1 MTIDKPFIKKS
12 FNASACTYDHYAGL
26 QEAMGARLL
35 ELAGLPSETSG
46 RMLDIGMGT
55 GNLTARLMAAY
66 PSAQVHGCDIAFNM
80 IAQARSKL
88 AQAPLLFPVAD
99 AEQLPYA
106 NSAFDLVASNFAYQW
121 FEQWR
126 DAMTEVM
133 RVLRPGGLFIFSAFG
148 TNTFSELRQAFTR
161 ASRETGYG
169 LGEALALPITE
180 ERMRCDM
187 ADAGFSQVSGITYSV
202 RAVYASVNE
211 LVRAIKG
218 MGARNA
224 STQRNRST
232 GVRRVWRRMIELYE
246 QESGTP
252 EGVPATFEII
262 MARGQKTVSSS
273 FETAQKKYA

>member
-1 MTIDKPFIKKS
+1 MMTIDKPFVKKS
-12 FNASACTYDHYAGL
+12 FNACAGTYDHYAGL

-35 ELAGLPSETSG
+35 ELAGLPAETDG

-55 GNLTARLMAAY
+55 GNLTAQLMAAY
-66 PSAQVHGCDIAFNM
+66 PSAQVHGCDIAINM
-80 IAQARSKL
+80 IAHARGKL
-88 AQAPLLFPVAD
+88 AQALLLCTVAD

-106 NSAFDLVASNFAYQW
+106 GSVFNLVASNFSYQW
-121 FEQWR
+121 LDQWR
-126 DAMTEVM
+126 DALDEVM

-148 TNTFSELRQAFTR
+148 GNTFCELRQAFSR

-169 LGEALALPITE
+169 LGEALALPISE

-187 ADAGFSQVSGITYSV
+187 SAAGFSHVSGITYSV
-202 RAVYASVNE
+202 TAVYASVNE

-224 STQRNRST
+224 STHRNRST

-246 QESGTP
+246 QEFGTP

-262 MARGQKTVSSS
+262 MVRG
-273 FETAQKKYA
+273 KKPAGYFSKSVF